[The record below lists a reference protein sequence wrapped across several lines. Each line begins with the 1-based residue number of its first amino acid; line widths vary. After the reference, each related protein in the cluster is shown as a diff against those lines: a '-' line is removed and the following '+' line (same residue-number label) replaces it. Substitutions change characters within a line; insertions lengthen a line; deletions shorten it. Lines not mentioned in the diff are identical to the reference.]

1 MADYFE
7 AAAGSVIATP
17 PLDKLAN
24 WVTGEFFALLNQAS
38 RPFAEVPIP
47 PTAMAELVDM
57 VEVGTINATTGKEVL
72 AQTLRNRPGTPEDRR
87 GSAAWRNSTT
97 WTSLRPIIRQVLR
110 DNPDQVAQYTAGKSS
125 LSQWFFG
132 QVMRT
137 TGGKANPQI
146 VRSRTRAG
154 ATAS

>member
-1 MADYFE
+1 
-7 AAAGSVIATP
+7 
-17 PLDKLAN
+17 
-24 WVTGEFFALLNQAS
+24 
-38 RPFAEVPIP
+38 VPIP

-72 AQTLRNRPGTPEDRR
+72 AQSFETGQAPRKIVEAGGLAQLNDLE
-87 GSAAWRNSTT
+87 
-97 WTSLRPIIRQVLR
+97 SLRPIIRQVLR
-110 DNPDQVAQYTAGKSS
+110 ENPDQVAQYAAGKSS

-146 VRSRTRAG
+146 VRAELEQALQRLTPEVPDQD
-154 ATAS
+154 